1 MVTDPVG
8 SDRLD
13 SWKEIAAYVKR
24 SVRTVIRWETGKDFP
39 VRRIPGGE
47 RQNVFAYRS
56 EIDAWMRS
64 GRAGTLDDIEEANL
78 DSSPPPFPQPHPP
91 LTSDPSP
98 SSNGSSAT
106 LPAVRGKTRRRLQ
119 WLAAASLVVGL
130 AAFAGVRALTP
141 RRFLIGAERQITHN
155 GTMKTRLLT
164 DGSDLYFG
172 EWRDG
177 RLVVSAVS
185 VKGGAVRT
193 IPTPFIQAQPVALT
207 PGSRELL
214 ALVGEGQEQER
225 PLWFIPLH
233 GGAPRPAGTLLC
245 HSAALSPDGSIIA
258 CAFGNAIYLSTD
270 QGATHRL
277 LQLLPGVPH
286 EMRWSLDGK
295 RMIFELRNVSSWR
308 SSIWE
313 LRLSDA
319 HPPGTVSLFPL
330 DLPEYD
336 YGVISPVLN
345 DQDDLFLETGAD
357 QFSISVLQRA
367 RLSWNRKLV
376 ATEIVRQL
384 NPLGDLAVDS
394 KSKCLYA
401 TRTHGGTVELDRF
414 YQASGQFRPFL
425 PGIPATAVDFSRDG
439 KSIVF
444 VHEPEHMLWVSG
456 VDGSDARQMDTGDVH
471 EIELPRWSPDGKQI
485 AFMGRTGGAPFR
497 IFVIPA
503 AGGKSRE
510 ASEGT
515 DNQGAP
521 TWSPDGR
528 RLVYGRVRCQE
539 EKTCAIQEI
548 DLKNHR
554 QTMVPG
560 SEGLTTARWSP
571 DGRYV
576 AALRDDRHEVFLLD
590 RHNGEWRKI
599 AEGVNGNDLSWGKDS
614 RTIYASRPG
623 SQRPEV
629 LRISVKDGKAVNA
642 FDLSPF
648 SKLSGRIDTW
658 FAMAPDDSIL
668 FLRFTSSDEVYAM
681 SYLER

>member
-1 MVTDPVG
+1 
-8 SDRLD
+8 
-13 SWKEIAAYVKR
+13 
-24 SVRTVIRWETGKDFP
+24 
-39 VRRIPGGE
+39 
-47 RQNVFAYRS
+47 
-56 EIDAWMRS
+56 
-64 GRAGTLDDIEEANL
+64 
-78 DSSPPPFPQPHPP
+78 
-91 LTSDPSP
+91 
-98 SSNGSSAT
+98 
-106 LPAVRGKTRRRLQ
+106 
-119 WLAAASLVVGL
+119 
-130 AAFAGVRALTP
+130 
-141 RRFLIGAERQITHN
+141 
-155 GTMKTRLLT
+155 
-164 DGSDLYFG
+164 
-172 EWRDG
+172 
-177 RLVVSAVS
+177 
-185 VKGGAVRT
+185 
-193 IPTPFIQAQPVALT
+193 
-207 PGSRELL
+207 
-214 ALVGEGQEQER
+214 
-225 PLWFIPLH
+225 
-233 GGAPRPAGTLLC
+233 
-245 HSAALSPDGSIIA
+245 
-258 CAFGNAIYLSTD
+258 
-270 QGATHRL
+270 
-277 LQLLPGVPH
+277 
-286 EMRWSLDGK
+286 
-295 RMIFELRNVSSWR
+295 
-308 SSIWE
+308 
-313 LRLSDA
+313 
-319 HPPGTVSLFPL
+319 L

-485 AFMGRTGGAPFR
+485 AFMGRIGGAPFR